1 MDHPEEKVRVRAYEI
16 WEREGQTGSPE
27 DHWLRAEREI
37 RSEQADDENAKGRS
51 GATVEEASPSDAVAA
66 ANAVT
71 GGENIAAPL
80 AEDPPQSTWSSSGK
94 KRNATGPSRT
104 KTRSGKI

>member
-1 MDHPEEKVRVRAYEI
+1 MDHPAEKVRVKAYEV

-37 RSEQADDENAKGRS
+37 RSGQADDENAKGHS
-51 GATVEEASPSDAVAA
+51 GATVVEASPGDAVAA
-66 ANAVT
+66 ANEVT
-71 GGENIAAPL
+71 DGENIAAPL
-80 AEDPPQSTWSSSGK
+80 AEDPPQSTPSSSGR
-94 KRNATGPSRT
+94 KRSATGPSRR